1 MEINFKNITE
11 LIEFQAINKYLFM
24 AYSPKKQ
31 KILWNIISKYN
42 KTNFEIIKKEY
53 LDLYFKIIKEK
64 ITIWK
69 YINAISHMFW
79 YFKNDL
85 NSEEKEKLEFL
96 IEKYNKGEIKIN
108 ELFIYLKELSIKYN
122 KDYIKKQS
130 ILEFK

>member
-1 MEINFKNITE
+1 MEINFKNIND
-11 LIEFQAINKYLFM
+11 LIKFQSVNKYLFM
-24 AYSPKKQ
+24 AYSPEKQ
-31 KILWNIISKYN
+31 KTLWNIISKYD
-42 KTNFEIIKKEY
+42 KTNFEIIKNEF
-53 LDLYFKIIKEK
+53 LEIYFQIIKEE
-64 ITIWK
+64 ITKWK

-85 NSEEKEKLEFL
+85 DNEEKEKLKFL
-96 IEKYNKGEIKIN
+96 IEKYNKNEIKIN